1 MGDMR
6 FCDWVYLVL
15 YALSLIVVGLFAWMT
30 FRAIRGHRTRLMK
43 FVRRHETTLLFMT
56 LTVTF
61 IGRLLLQCEAFW
73 LVLFVSLTVTLT
85 ASIDKDLDI
94 NELLDACER
103 LLDIG
108 NKKEVDDD
116 NG

>member
-1 MGDMR
+1 MR
-6 FCDWVYLVL
+6 FCDYIYLVL
-15 YALSLIVVGLFAWMT
+15 YALNLIVVGLFAWMT
-30 FRAIRGHRTRLMK
+30 FRSIRGRGTRLMK

-56 LTVTF
+56 LAITF

-103 LLDIG
+103 LLDIDE
-108 NKKEVDDD
+108 NRKEDDDD
-116 NG
+116 NV

>member
-15 YALSLIVVGLFAWMT
+15 YALNLIGVGLFAWMT
-30 FRAIRGHRTRLMK
+30 FSVIRGRRTRLMK

-56 LTVTF
+56 LAIMF

-73 LVLFVSLTVTLT
+73 LVLFFSLTVMLT
-85 ASIDKDLDI
+85 ASIGKDLDI
-94 NELLDACER
+94 NELLDACEK
-103 LLDIG
+103 LIDIG
-108 NKKEVDDD
+108 NRKEVGDD
-116 NG
+116 NE